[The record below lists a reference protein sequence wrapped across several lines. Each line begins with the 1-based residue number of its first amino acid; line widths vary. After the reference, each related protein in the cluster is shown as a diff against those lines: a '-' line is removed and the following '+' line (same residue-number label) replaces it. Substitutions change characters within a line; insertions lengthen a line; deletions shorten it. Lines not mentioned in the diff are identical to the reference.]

1 LTFYAACVTEPY
13 QGNYCVRVLDEEE
26 AMTSQGDPA
35 EMLDFRADEAQV
47 AAGGSPMIHATT
59 SRVEAEQ
66 IVDNPNLNHE
76 RERLILDLDPIS
88 ANLPG
93 PIRTP

>member
-1 LTFYAACVTEPY
+1 MTFYARCVTEPY
-13 QGNYCVRVLDEEE
+13 EGKYCVRVLDEDE
-26 AMTSQGDPA
+26 AATSQGDPA
-35 EMLDFRADEAQV
+35 QILDCGADEAQV
-47 AAGGSPMIHATT
+47 VAGSPQMIQATT
-59 SRVEAEQ
+59 SRIEAEQ

-76 RERLILDLDPIS
+76 RERLILDLDPVS